1 MQIYPHTLNFFKLSW
16 IFLENPTWHFLG
28 ENPTWLKSNFHM
40 VPWISGDAAKPE
52 FCGCLIIILLLFNL
66 DITCDVKLFFAFS
79 DSPFD
84 TIWIFWI
91 SLGNHVFF
99 VHIPTSSNIF
109 CRVLV
114 CRWLSNGPIQKR
126 KGRLGK
132 HKKLSYSYLICPMQV
147 QCSSLRYLEVYRWD
161 ICLNT
166 INLAIRCLLLFF

>member
-1 MQIYPHTLNFFKLSW
+1 MVRW
-16 IFLENPTWHFLG
+16 IA
-28 ENPTWLKSNFHM
+28 
-40 VPWISGDAAKPE
+40 GDAAKPE
-52 FCGCLIIILLLFNL
+52 FYGCLIIILLLFNL
-66 DITCDVKLFFAFS
+66 YINYYELKNFFAFS

-84 TIWIFWI
+84 TYYMNF
-91 SLGNHVFF
+91 LDFFRKPMFF

-166 INLAIRCLLLFF
+166 MDLAIRCLLLFF